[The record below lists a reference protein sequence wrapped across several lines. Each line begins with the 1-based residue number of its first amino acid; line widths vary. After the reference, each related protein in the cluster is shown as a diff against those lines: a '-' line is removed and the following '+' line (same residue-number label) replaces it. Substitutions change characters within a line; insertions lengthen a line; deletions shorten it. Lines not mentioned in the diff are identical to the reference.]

1 MLVCDIFYGNY
12 RYAGLFVT
20 HIIKA
25 VPKRVSE
32 LMTFLEWRLSSSIAA
47 LCYMPRDQVK
57 FNMPNVCACSKT
69 AIFRMQNF
77 QKKNYVKSHNNRT
90 LGTSNI

>member
-1 MLVCDIFYGNY
+1 MLVCGIFYGNY

-32 LMTFLEWRLSSSIAA
+32 LMTFLE
-47 LCYMPRDQVK
+47 
-57 FNMPNVCACSKT
+57 
-69 AIFRMQNF
+69 
-77 QKKNYVKSHNNRT
+77 
-90 LGTSNI
+90 